1 MPPSRAP
8 HKYSRRQQKGRH
20 ECRGRWYAPGFA
32 PPSLPTCQITPDPM
46 LHRIFTA
53 LALAAVIL
61 TAGCL
66 GGLLHPP
73 VVPPA
78 IVPVDGMPSTDAPIY
93 TFLFGDGEET
103 IRIEPDPAVYA
114 GAKAADRQLYLY
126 EDLAREEWIPIYYLA
141 FADDPHQESFYTDLL
156 AALRDIRE
164 REDLD
169 GDRYIELIAVFVQSI
184 PYKTDALAIE
194 PKFPIETYVDGEGDC
209 DDKSLLLAALL
220 AREGYGTALFYFEE
234 EEHMAVGVKSTGCC
248 YLNTSYA
255 YIETTNTS
263 YVGISPVALA
273 DGTYLS
279 SEPLVIPVGDGDG
292 FYTASGEVGV
302 IERAL
307 TLSRD
312 RVEEFNEKLVVRT
325 RELEADREALAAL
338 DARMAELSRSGNIRE
353 YNRLAPEYNRLISA
367 YNRAAEAHNA
377 VLAEAESTVNLHN
390 HLAGHAHDRPG
401 SYLRAIEYLTG

>member
-1 MPPSRAP
+1 
-8 HKYSRRQQKGRH
+8 
-20 ECRGRWYAPGFA
+20 
-32 PPSLPTCQITPDPM
+32 M

-53 LALAAVIL
+53 LALAVVIL
-61 TAGCL
+61 TAGCM

-78 IVPVDGMPSTDAPIY
+78 IVPIDGAPPMGALVY
-93 TFLFGDGEET
+93 TFPFEGGEET
-103 IRIEPDPAVYA
+103 IRIEPDPAAYT

-141 FADDPHQESFYTDLL
+141 FADDPHQEPFYTDLL

-184 PYKTDALAIE
+184 PHKTDTLAIE

-220 AREGYGTALFYFEE
+220 AREGYGTALFYFGE
-234 EEHMAVGVKSTGCC
+234 EEHMAVGVKSVGCC

-255 YIETTNTS
+255 YIETTNIS
-263 YVGISPVALA
+263 YVGIPPAALA
-273 DGTYLS
+273 DGAYLS

-292 FYTASGEVGV
+292 FYTASGEVAV

-312 RVEEFNEKLVVRT
+312 RVEELNEELVVRT
-325 RELEADREALAAL
+325 RELEADGEALAAL
-338 DARMAELSRSGNIRE
+338 DARMTELSRAGYIRE
-353 YNRLAPEYNRLISA
+353 YNRLVSEYNRLISA
-367 YNRAAEAHNA
+367 YNRAAEAYNA
-377 VLAEAESTVNLHN
+377 MLGEAESTVNLHN
-390 HLAGHAHDRPG
+390 YLAGHAHDRPG
-401 SYLRAIEYLTG
+401 SYLRALDYLMG